1 MIEEDIKVILEEI
14 NCVYKEKDWLVVKK
28 YILKSVSPQKRKN
41 FSRRNYLSKKHSINN
56 YEKTLIEYYEK
67 KFNIKLELKEKDK
80 HKKLFWQR
88 K

>member
-1 MIEEDIKVILEEI
+1 MIGEDIKVILEEI

-56 YEKTLIEYYEK
+56 YEKTLIG
-67 KFNIKLELKEKDK
+67 NNGKL
-80 HKKLFWQR
+80 
-88 K
+88 